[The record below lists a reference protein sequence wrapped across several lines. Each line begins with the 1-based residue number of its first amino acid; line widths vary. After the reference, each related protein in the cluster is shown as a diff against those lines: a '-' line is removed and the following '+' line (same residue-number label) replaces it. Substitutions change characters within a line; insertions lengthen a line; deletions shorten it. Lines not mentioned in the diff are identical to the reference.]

1 MREGGRRTRQG
12 DEEGETE
19 KETRERQDR
28 AGEGEAE
35 MDNRGTEAD
44 PLKHRGDTEAENYG
58 DIHSP
63 LSTCPVSGPAHSG
76 DRPVRQDRPPPYP
89 WNWRSQ
95 RQKLSPSLMEPEEG
109 AVFSK

>member
-19 KETRERQDR
+19 KETRERRDR

-44 PLKHRGDTEAENYG
+44 PLKHRGDTETENYG

-63 LSTCPVSGPAHSG
+63 LSTCSVSGPAHSG
-76 DRPVRQDRPPPYP
+76 DRPVSKTDPLPTPGIGEARDR
-89 WNWRSQ
+89 NCLR
-95 RQKLSPSLMEPEEG
+95 L
-109 AVFSK
+109 

>member
-19 KETRERQDR
+19 ETRERQDR

-76 DRPVRQDRPPPYP
+76 DRPVSKTDPLPTPGIGEARDR
-89 WNWRSQ
+89 NCLR
-95 RQKLSPSLMEPEEG
+95 L
-109 AVFSK
+109 